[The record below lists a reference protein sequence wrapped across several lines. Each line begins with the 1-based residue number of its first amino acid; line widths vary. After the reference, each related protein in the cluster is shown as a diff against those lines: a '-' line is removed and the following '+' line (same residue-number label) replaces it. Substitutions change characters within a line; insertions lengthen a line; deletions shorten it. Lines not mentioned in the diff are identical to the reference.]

1 VNIDDIKPGALV
13 KVPKDADIAYR
24 KTYLLRVLTAQ
35 AYASGA
41 VHLTGEVRRLDGSR
55 SALRIPWCQVTI
67 SPSRLEAATVRPE
80 DVAPSVYGIAQVLR
94 LAGWRRSLP
103 SDGGF
108 SAGFHAQED
117 GTAAVNVRH
126 WPSLVPAETPLA
138 ETRAALAL
146 YADAIGAAGWH
157 VVAGRDDLTVTAKAA
172 HQ

>member
-1 VNIDDIKPGALV
+1 MNIDDIKPGALV
-13 KVPKDADIAYR
+13 KVPNGADIAHR
-24 KTYLLRVLTAQ
+24 KTYLLRVLTAE

-41 VHLTGEVRRLDGSR
+41 VHLTGELRRLDGSP
-55 SALRIPWCQVTI
+55 STLRRPWCQVTI

-80 DVAPSVYGIAQVLR
+80 DVAPTVYGIAQVLR

-108 SAGFHAQED
+108 SAGFHVQED
-117 GTAAVNVRH
+117 GAAAVNVKH

-138 ETRAALAL
+138 ETRAALAR
-146 YADAIGAAGWH
+146 YAEAIEAAGWH
-157 VVAGRDDLTVTAKAA
+157 VEMGRHDLTVTAKGA